1 MAFLDKLSDI
11 GKSVAQKSGELVET
25 GKISMDIKKK
35 ERDAKTLKFELGK
48 YIYQQFKSGQEID
61 DKVRTICSE
70 IDVVYAEIAS
80 LEKEKD
86 AVGAANVDDIE
97 VVDAGVYN
105 SDDIN
110 AIIEEIDI
118 VLQHVQERTNLAEV
132 SVLFV

>member
-35 ERDAKTLKFELGK
+35 EREAKTLKFELGK

-97 VVDAGVYN
+97 VVDAGVSD
-105 SDDIN
+105 SDDIE
-110 AIIEEIDI
+110 AILDDID
-118 VLQHVQERTNLAEV
+118 LD
-132 SVLFV
+132 

>member
-48 YIYQQFKSGQEID
+48 YIYQQFKSGKEID
-61 DKVRTICSE
+61 EKVKTICSE
-70 IDVVYAEIAS
+70 IDVIYAQIAS

-86 AVGAANVDDIE
+86 AVGVSKDDDIE
-97 VVDAGVYN
+97 VVDAGVSD
-105 SDDIN
+105 SDDIE
-110 AIIEEIDI
+110 AILDDID
-118 VLQHVQERTNLAEV
+118 HDRFHTQERTDLAGDY
-132 SVLFV
+132 VLFV